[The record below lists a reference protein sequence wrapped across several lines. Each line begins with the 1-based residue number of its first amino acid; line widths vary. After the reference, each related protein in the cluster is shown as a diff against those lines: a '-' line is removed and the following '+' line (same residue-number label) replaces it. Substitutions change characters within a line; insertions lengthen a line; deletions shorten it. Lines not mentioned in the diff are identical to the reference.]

1 MHPVISQAIAAE
13 RSREMELQAAAGQR
27 AREIRRSG
35 RARQPRQVGGPR
47 PFLHVVARMAETR
60 GGS

>member
-1 MHPVISQAIAAE
+1 MHPVISQAIRAE

-27 AREIRRSG
+27 AREIRRSR
-35 RARQPRQVGGPR
+35 RARQARGPR
-47 PFLHVVARMAETR
+47 PFLRVVARMAETR

>member
-13 RSREMELQAAAGQR
+13 RSREMALQAAAGQR
-27 AREIRRSG
+27 AREIRRSR
-35 RARQPRQVGGPR
+35 RARQARGPR
-47 PFLHVVARMAETR
+47 LFLSVVARMAETR